1 MINIFFLDFYA
12 RLRDWHDLRENLK
25 DADAETI
32 YIEVD
37 KYWQR
42 APIRAH
48 YLHPTDIESWPN
60 PWNLIND
67 NDYCLYGR
75 ALGMIYTLLL
85 LGIKSIDFVEAI
97 DDNNEDVVLVLVDDA
112 KYVLNWN
119 PDSVVN
125 TDLADFKIKKHINI
139 DPLTQKIGKQ

>member
-1 MINIFFLDFYA
+1 MNVFLQDYYT
-12 RLRDWHDLRENLK
+12 RLRLWSDLRQKLET
-25 DADAETI
+25 ADLETI
-32 YIEVD
+32 CVEVD
-37 KYWQR
+37 RFWQQ
-42 APIRAH
+42 APLSAH